1 MAQPTTV
8 PPRIAAGSMVFNSW
22 DIAPVVVAHLVA
34 QGITDFYIV
43 DHRSSGTPRD
53 EFLRR
58 VPASAVVHWVHK
70 DSPYFTQAV
79 TLTALANLA
88 RQDGFD
94 AFVPFDVDE
103 FFTGTE
109 RTLAEEIAD
118 WLAHDTTRS
127 LRCRMVNFYQ
137 SSDVERFEPRDLAS
151 VHYRAEFGD
160 KPLENLIDR
169 NPEFRRYPFSTIRH
183 KAIMRLVPGP
193 DGDLDWIIGG
203 NHHIMNVSTG
213 EMYPATTATGID
225 VLHLPYRSR
234 GGITARQG
242 NALRK
247 PRQGGTS
254 LDTKASEF
262 TMTDAARDKEWSLA
276 SAPAGATDDTLV
288 IGGVTA
294 VRDDRLSRL
303 EPVVRELVR
312 SPRSAAVA
320 AVDETARMAD
330 IAQDLAMAAVD
341 LAAVVKGTKAPG
353 EKSAGTQDESHR
365 NYRDLERKVIQLQA
379 TIDQLRPNLLRLL
392 LNKLRR
398 R

>member
-1 MAQPTTV
+1 MTQPTTAR
-8 PPRIAAGSMVFNSW
+8 PRIAAGTMVFNSW
-22 DIAPVVVAHLVA
+22 DIAPVVVAHLVT
-34 QGITDFYIV
+34 QGITDFYVV
-43 DHRSSGTPRD
+43 DHRSGGSPRE

-58 VPASAVVHWVHK
+58 VPESAVIHWVHK
-70 DSPYFTQAV
+70 ETPYFTQAA

-103 FFTGTE
+103 FFTGTD
-109 RTLAEEIAD
+109 RTLAVEIAD
-118 WLAHDTTRS
+118 WLENDTTRS
-127 LRCRMVNFYQ
+127 LRCTMVNFYQ
-137 SSDVERFEPRDLAS
+137 SSNVETFSPSDLAS
-151 VHYRAEFGD
+151 VHYRAEFGE
-160 KPLENLIDR
+160 KPLENLVDR
-169 NPEFRRYPFSTIRH
+169 NPQFRRYPFSTIRY
-183 KAIMRLVPGP
+183 KAIMRLIPGP

-213 EMYPATTATGID
+213 EMYPATQSTGID

-254 LDTKASEF
+254 LDTKSHEF
-262 TMTDAARDKEWSLA
+262 SMTDDARDKEWRLA
-276 SAPAGATDDTLV
+276 SAPAGSTSDALL
-288 IGGVTA
+288 IGGVSA

-303 EPVVRELVR
+303 EPAISATVR
-312 SPRSAAVA
+312 SSKSTPVSFI
-320 AVDETARMAD
+320 DETARMAD
-330 IAQDLAMAAVD
+330 IAQDLAMAAID

-353 EKSAGTQDESHR
+353 EKSVGTQDETHR
-365 NYRDLERKVIQLQA
+365 NYRDLERKVVQLQA
-379 TIDQLRPNLLRLL
+379 KIDHMRPNLLRLA
-392 LNKLRR
+392 LNALRR